1 MNKIKTFIH
10 EKLDCLSMDERIVL
24 GVSCSI
30 FLPFYCTIVA
40 ILAALVYLV
49 KKGRIKE
56 IIQKVPKSNYAIIFC
71 FLTTMM
77 ALLYKNWLGAACGI
91 GIFLL
96 ILFVL
101 YFRTVINKN
110 LFELI
115 LTFCCIL
122 SLGCVV
128 IGLIEYIHIT
138 NKLGYSFWNFYV
150 EDSPKYRINSFFFNA
165 NYYAM
170 MIEFVVLICMY
181 KLMSIRNIKIVCFYG
196 FTILMNLFALYLTG
210 CRTAWV
216 PFIITVP
223 FMFFMNHCYKYFTFS
238 VASVGGALGILLLK
252 PELFQRVTL
261 LQDFMKRSN
270 IWITAVKGIKAHPL
284 LGEGPLTYNHIYKMY
299 NGHATQHAHS
309 VYLDPIL
316 SHGIIGV
323 LIFGVYIGS
332 NLKEVYKI
340 IKNKMDIKLGSL
352 IACFILC
359 VLIHGLLDYTVYWI
373 QTGLL
378 FLLVLS
384 SSSIYFNK
392 DYK

>member
-1 MNKIKTFIH
+1 
-10 EKLDCLSMDERIVL
+10 
-24 GVSCSI
+24 
-30 FLPFYCTIVA
+30 
-40 ILAALVYLV
+40 
-49 KKGRIKE
+49 
-56 IIQKVPKSNYAIIFC
+56 
-71 FLTTMM
+71 
-77 ALLYKNWLGAACGI
+77 
-91 GIFLL
+91 
-96 ILFVL
+96 
-101 YFRTVINKN
+101 
-110 LFELI
+110 
-115 LTFCCIL
+115 
-122 SLGCVV
+122 
-128 IGLIEYIHIT
+128 
-138 NKLGYSFWNFYV
+138 
-150 EDSPKYRINSFFFNA
+150 
-165 NYYAM
+165 M

-216 PFIITVP
+216 PFIITIP

-340 IKNKMDIKLGSL
+340 IKNKMDIKLSSL
-352 IACFILC
+352 IVCFILS